1 MKDTS
6 YRVALGGIVSALC
19 LVTMFLAGV
28 MPALYLLLPMI
39 AGVLLMLIAVEVN
52 KGWAM
57 LTYLSVSLLSLF
69 VTFDKEAALIFI
81 LFFGHYPILRMNI
94 QKIRLKLLRRI
105 LKFIIFNA
113 CTIIYFYATVYLLGM
128 DEMLE
133 EMQDFGRYGSY
144 IMLGL
149 ANFVFILYDVNL
161 DFVYILYRSRLMPR
175 FRKKR

>member
-39 AGVLLMLIAVEVN
+39 AGVLLMIIAIEVN
-52 KGWAM
+52 KGWAF

-94 QKIRLKLLRRI
+94 QKIKAGFLRRGI
-105 LKFIIFNA
+105 KFILFNA
-113 CTIIYFYATVYLLGM
+113 CTLIYVWSTVWLLGM
-128 DEMLE
+128 DEMMKDMDDL
-133 EMQDFGRYGSY
+133 GKYGGY

-149 ANFVFILYDVNL
+149 ANLVFVLYDVNL
-161 DFVYILYRSRLMPR
+161 DFAYNLYRSRLMPK
-175 FRKKR
+175 FRKKK

>member
-39 AGVLLMLIAVEVN
+39 AGVLLMIIAIEVN
-52 KGWAM
+52 KQWAL
-57 LTYLSVSLLSLF
+57 LTYVSVSLLSLF

-81 LFFGHYPILRMNI
+81 LFFGHYPILRMII
-94 QKIRLKLLRRI
+94 QRIKLKLLRRTV
-105 LKFIIFNA
+105 KFVLFNA
-113 CTIIYFYATVYLLGM
+113 CTLVYFYATVYLLGM

-133 EMQDFGRYGSY
+133 EMNDFGRYGSY
-144 IMLGL
+144 IMLTM
-149 ANFVFILYDVNL
+149 ANLVFVLYDYNL
-161 DFVYILYRSRLMPR
+161 EYMYKLYRSRLMPK